1 MPRKCDICYRPRSQK
16 HICSKD
22 KNTYQSASKPLDV
35 VLYYYSKNH
44 CPNLKHVNVKICG
57 ASPIWYWHLFHIL
70 SCVPSTETV
79 DTPPGLP
86 LIHERA
92 GNTLV
97 FFSPIFNVYPS
108 CIYGH
113 LYPNVFVLQQQLT
126 RIGSLF
132 VSLISLAFAE
142 AHYPCICIRGWS
154 HNTRAAPPMGQ
165 WLINQWM
172 PNSTECWWDILSNH
186 LPKDFCN
193 GSMTEYRMLMRHF
206 PAAFWETIVKR
217 FVHCDQRSMTDQ
229 RMLIVGTSCSTFPS
243 ATIVKT
249 SKRFHQWLL
258 NEW

>member
-1 MPRKCDICYRPRSQK
+1 MRGRAILLYFSPQFVMFIPHVFVAICILMYFYF
-16 HICSKD
+16 
-22 KNTYQSASKPLDV
+22 TYIHLLLV
-35 VLYYYSKNH
+35 VFLYLS
-44 CPNLKHVNVKICG
+44 LL
-57 ASPIWYWHLFHIL
+57 WHLQKLITGVSVSETCPTIL
-70 SCVPSTETV
+70 E
-79 DTPPGLP
+79 L
-86 LIHERA
+86 H
-92 GNTLV
+92 
-97 FFSPIFNVYPS
+97 
-108 CIYGH
+108 
-113 LYPNVFVLQQQLT
+113 Q
-126 RIGSLF
+126 
-132 VSLISLAFAE
+132 
-142 AHYPCICIRGWS
+142 
-154 HNTRAAPPMGQ
+154 PMGQ